1 MVAKLDDGEY
11 MAFGLSGD
19 PRRTKMIGGKFSAIF
34 QKIYHAGQRVDFCV
48 EFMILNQKSPFHGMK
63 SDFEFAT

>member
-19 PRRTKMIGGKFSAIF
+19 PRRTKMIGGKFSVVF
-34 QKIYHAGQRVDFCV
+34 KKIYHAGQRVDIYDFQTKKLP
-48 EFMILNQKSPFHGMK
+48 FMV
-63 SDFEFAT
+63 

>member
-19 PRRTKMIGGKFSAIF
+19 PRRTKMIGGKFFVF
-34 QKIYHAGQRVDFCV
+34 QKMQAKYSQVP
-48 EFMILNQKSPFHGMK
+48 NK
-63 SDFEFAT
+63 

>member
-19 PRRTKMIGGKFSAIF
+19 PRRTKMIGGKFF
-34 QKIYHAGQRVDFCV
+34 VVF
-48 EFMILNQKSPFHGMK
+48 
-63 SDFEFAT
+63 

>member
-19 PRRTKMIGGKFSAIF
+19 PRRTKMIGGKFSVAF
-34 QKIYHAGQRVDFCV
+34 
-48 EFMILNQKSPFHGMK
+48 
-63 SDFEFAT
+63 